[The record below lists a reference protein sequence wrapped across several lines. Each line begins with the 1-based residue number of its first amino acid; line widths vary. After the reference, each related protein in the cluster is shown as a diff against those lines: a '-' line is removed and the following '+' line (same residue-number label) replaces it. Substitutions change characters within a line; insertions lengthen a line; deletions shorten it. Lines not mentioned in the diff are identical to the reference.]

1 MKVFL
6 EVKKLLKLRFLD
18 YFLKAEMEEC
28 NQEHWSVN
36 IHWSRFGVRGQDFD
50 RSQILVTSG
59 GFRDFKGGF

>member
-1 MKVFL
+1 
-6 EVKKLLKLRFLD
+6 
-18 YFLKAEMEEC
+18 MEEC